1 MSSKDSALPDVDLE
15 ALARRYAAEREKRL
29 RADANGQY
37 QSLKGRFAAFDA
49 DPNAVADGQRDARHL
64 KADVLIIGGGFGA
77 LLTAAQLAK
86 RGIRD
91 MVIVEKGA
99 DFGGTWYW
107 NRYPGVRCDVD
118 SYIYLPL
125 LEETG
130 FVPSEKYARGTEIQA
145 QCRLIAEKFGLYDKA
160 LFQTLAETLTWQ
172 EKAQGWIATTN
183 RGDRIEARFVVSATG
198 LFSSPKL
205 PGIPG
210 IETFEGPSFHTS
222 RWDYAF
228 TGGSPD
234 SELTGL
240 KGKTVGIIGTGSTG
254 IQCVPAVAQ
263 SAEHLYLFQRTPCS
277 VDVRGN
283 RPTDL
288 DWYNSLEPGWQRA
301 RMMNFTLWTSG
312 VLQDEDLVNDS
323 MTDLFRKATSAG
335 GAAAELSAEERMA
348 AEYLKMEKV
357 RQRVDAVVKDRA
369 TAEALKPYYHYFCK
383 RPGFSDDYLEVFN
396 RPNVSLV
403 DTAGTGVERV
413 TREGL
418 VVAGKTYKL
427 DCIIY
432 ATGFDFLTSY
442 TRESGLSV
450 VGRDSLKLEE
460 HWRHGSRTLFGLQA
474 HGFPNF
480 FLLSIVQAG
489 ISLNYLHTADAQS
502 TYVADLLAHCR
513 DEGLGTVEPTE
524 EAVEAWV
531 GQCLQHA
538 AARREFHARCTPG
551 YLNSEG
557 AQQEGA
563 ELNAPFGGGP
573 VAYFERLERLANSRF
588 ATDLQFEKRR

>member
-1 MSSKDSALPDVDLE
+1 MSTKDSALPDVDLD

-37 QSLKGRFAAFDA
+37 QPLKGQFAAFDA
-49 DPNAVADGQRDARHL
+49 DPNAAADGRREARNL
-64 KADVLIIGGGFGA
+64 KAEVLIIGGGFGA
-77 LLTAAQLAK
+77 LLTAAQLSK
-86 RGIRD
+86 RGLTDI
-91 MVIVEKGA
+91 VIVEKGA

-160 LFQTLAETLTWQ
+160 LFQTLAETLAWQ
-172 EKAQGWIATTN
+172 EEAQGWVATTN

-210 IETFEGPSFHTS
+210 IETFDGPSFHTS
-222 RWDYAF
+222 RWDYAV
-228 TGGSPD
+228 TGGNAD

-254 IQCVPAVAQ
+254 IQCVPAVAR

-288 DWYNSLEPGWQRA
+288 DWFNALQPGWQRA
-301 RMMNFTLWTSG
+301 RMQNFTLWTSG

-323 MTDLFRKATSAG
+323 MTDLFRKPASVG
-335 GAAAELSAEERMA
+335 GGAAELSADERMA

-357 RQRVDAVVKDRA
+357 RQRVEAVVKDRA

-403 DTAGTGVERV
+403 DTAGSGVERV
-413 TREGL
+413 NREGL
-418 VVAGKTYKL
+418 VVAGKTYPL

-432 ATGFDFLTSY
+432 ATGFDFLTSF

-450 VGRDSLKLEE
+450 TGRDGQTLEA
-460 HWRHGSRTLFGLQA
+460 HWRHGSRTLFGMQA

-502 TYVADLLAHCR
+502 TYVAELLAHCR
-513 DEGLGTVEPTE
+513 DEALGTVEPTA
-524 EAVEAWV
+524 EAVDGWV
-531 GQCLQHA
+531 DLCLQHA

-551 YLNSEG
+551 YLNAEG
-557 AQQEGA
+557 AQAEGA

-573 VAYFERLERLANSRF
+573 VAYFERLERLASSRF
-588 ATDLQFEKRR
+588 KTDLHFEKRR